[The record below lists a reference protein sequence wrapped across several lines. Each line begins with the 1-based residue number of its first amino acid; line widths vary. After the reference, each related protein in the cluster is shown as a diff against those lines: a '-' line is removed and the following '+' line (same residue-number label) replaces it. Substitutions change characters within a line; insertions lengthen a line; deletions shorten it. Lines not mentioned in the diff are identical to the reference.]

1 MFLLFLSISEGKIIT
16 ISRKRQAGFEVGFW
30 IGEKV
35 FVRDSG
41 GCPAECADPGE
52 DPRRGER
59 AGLSRIPGRHSAFG
73 ELVRELGN
81 LATPRLRLIQHAVPP
96 NGGGG
101 SLRAF
106 RRAGI
111 SELEDWRMAFCII
124 RIWLV
129 WWVWLI
135 WIGIEIVI
143 RIGLRLGF
151 GLGIGI
157 RISDWDWIRIRI
169 WIRIR
174 DWNGIRI
181 GTVIGLL
188 FYEKICS
195 RG

>member
-1 MFLLFLSISEGKIIT
+1 M
-16 ISRKRQAGFEVGFW
+16 RK
-30 IGEKV
+30 
-35 FVRDSG
+35 
-41 GCPAECADPGE
+41 P
-52 DPRRGER
+52 
-59 AGLSRIPGRHSAFG
+59 
-73 ELVRELGN
+73 
-81 LATPRLRLIQHAVPP
+81 IQ
-96 NGGGG
+96 

-111 SELEDWRMAFCII
+111 SELEDWRTAFCII

-174 DWNGIRI
+174 DLNGIRI

-188 FYEKICS
+188 FYEKIRS